1 MEQYIFAILLGAAA
15 ILALLSLFKKWT
27 YSIYYCITALFIA
40 ACVFGISKSK
50 NSALSYTE
58 ADDLRQNIYVAA
70 SLLESDRVADAYN
83 ASMAAGENSSNN
95 PDVLLLQALTMNLT
109 GDYKN
114 SNAVLTELNDEKYK
128 EKTDLISLDNS
139 DKAAVSSDDYKSIAG
154 EIISGLNVSDEE
166 KTKWEM
172 LRDLRYEPDLGDDD
186 SDHDTSSLSG
196 RDLLMADVKS
206 AEKSHDWSS
215 AYQITKDMAAEG
227 NFKAQIMMSEMF
239 VKDYVP
245 HDFAKEDIEIDSILK
260 KITDL
265 QVELDELS
273 LSAESS
279 SDSEEKELKNKE
291 YELKKTEYEMTKK
304 ELEFAQENR
313 GVNYLRNITPDANGT
328 YAYHIQ
334 LARLLSHA
342 GRDDEFKNEL
352 DNVFLSNNFNRDY
365 WLGTECM
372 ILADKY
378 HEYFNDYAK
387 KDEFESSVKMLL
399 QALTGNLTSND
410 EVFKDALEKYLKDL
424 YTGVR
429 ITDIKTINY
438 PEIHAVISYA
448 RDSELTKE
456 DIRVTDT
463 GDAQS
468 DFTLSKRENAEELS
482 VSIVLDRSGSMEGQK
497 LVTAKNAIKRFVESI
512 DTGINLS
519 FVVFDSD
526 AVIVTPLTDSK
537 DIISSSVN
545 SIYTQGGTNI
555 GSGINRALQTLQGV
569 SGRHVIVLLSDGY
582 NSNED
587 ALLDKSIDQ
596 AIMDNTEIF
605 TIGMEG
611 ADEKTLSDIANRTG
625 GIYSSATRPG
635 ELEQVYAFIQKDITN
650 TYDLNFTVKEN
661 GDSDRYVTVE
671 MINVPSYDTEEY
683 YIGLPKVIDSS
694 VFDDVASNYYRE
706 VGGNGGNRR

>member
-1 MEQYIFAILLGAAA
+1 MEQYIFAILLGTAA

-172 LRDLRYEPDLGDDD
+172 LRDLRYEPDFDD
-186 SDHDTSSLSG
+186 SDPDTSSLNG
-196 RDLLMADVKS
+196 RDLLMANVRS
-206 AEKSHDWSS
+206 AEKSNDWSS

-239 VKDYVP
+239 IKDYVP
-245 HDFAKEDIEIDSILK
+245 HDYAKEDIEIDSILK
-260 KITDL
+260 KITDV
-265 QVELDELS
+265 QVKLDELS
-273 LSAESS
+273 QSEKSD
-279 SDSEEKELKNKE
+279 SDSEEENRKKKE
-291 YELKKTEYEMTKK
+291 YELKKTEYVMTKK
-304 ELEFAQENR
+304 ELEFALENR
-313 GVNYLRNITPDANGT
+313 GVNYLRNITPDENGT
-328 YAYHIQ
+328 YAYHLQ

-342 GRDDEFKNEL
+342 GRDDELKKEL
-352 DNVFLSNNFNRDY
+352 DNVFLSNNFNRNY

-372 ILADKY
+372 LLADKY

-387 KDEFESSVKMLL
+387 KDAFDSSVKMLL
-399 QALTGNLTSND
+399 QSLTGNLTSRD
-410 EVFKDALEKYLKDL
+410 EVFREALEKYLKDL

-438 PEIHAVISYA
+438 PEIHAVVSYA
-448 RDSELTKE
+448 RDGELTRE
-456 DIRVTDT
+456 DIKVTDT
-463 GDAQS
+463 GNIQN
-468 DFTLSKRENAEELS
+468 DFTLNKREKSEELS
-482 VSIVLDRSGSMEGQK
+482 VSIVLDRSGSMTGQK
-497 LVTAKNAIKRFVESI
+497 LVTAKNAINRFVESI
-512 DTGINLS
+512 DVGINLS

-526 AVIVTPLTDSK
+526 AAIISPLTDLK
-537 DIISSSVN
+537 DIIMSSVN
-545 SIYTQGGTNI
+545 GIMAKGGTNI
-555 GSGINRALQTLQGV
+555 GSGIMKALQSLQGQK
-569 SGRHVIVLLSDGY
+569 GRHVIVLLSDGY

-611 ADEKTLSDIANRTG
+611 ADEKTLSDIANKTG
-625 GIYSSATRPG
+625 GTYSSATKTG
-635 ELEQVYAFIQKDITN
+635 ELEQVYALILKDITN
-650 TYDLNFTVKEN
+650 TYDLTFNVNE
-661 GDSDRYVTVE
+661 DSDTERYLTVE
-671 MINVPSYDTEEY
+671 MTGSPSYDTEEY
-683 YIGLPKVIDSS
+683 YIGLPKDIDSS
-694 VFDDVASNYYRE
+694 VFDDVVSNYYRE
-706 VGGNGGNRR
+706 VGGNGGDR